1 MNMKKLASLL
11 LALLMVMSVATA
23 MAEISNKKISPENF
37 LYIRSRDL
45 NGSIEVT
52 NPVDSQTYTAH
63 KIFDVMYDGNGN
75 FAYTID
81 ESNEWFEDVAE
92 YEAVELTQVGT
103 LSTYVVEVTENFS
116 AADFAAYLKTK
127 VGDKKAGVTL
137 EKGEDGK
144 TDVDKLPHGY
154 YFVTSTMGA
163 LCSLTTTT
171 PHAKITEKNEAPVVT
186 KEVQEDSTGAWGE
199 TNDADIGQVVNFR
212 ATITVKSG
220 AQNYILHDT
229 MSEGLTYTGVTS
241 VTVNGEAVDADNYAV
256 KTPGDC
262 GCTFEV
268 VFENSFIDAMTKLIV
283 VNEET
288 KQVTYPTI
296 VVEYSAVLN
305 ENAVVGADGNPNE
318 VKLQY
323 GDENK
328 PSYTPVD
335 TTITYTWDVDVEK
348 YAIVE
353 IENEDGTTTKT
364 EVNLSG
370 ATFTLSKNAD
380 GSNPFKLHN
389 LGDNNYEVC
398 VAANCEK
405 EHVTSITTTETGT
418 FHIEGL
424 DADTYYLTETQAPV
438 GYNLL
443 SAPIKVVID
452 NKGVVTVVGEQGE
465 MVEVNTVRVLNTTG
479 SQLPETGGTG
489 TTMLYIVGGA
499 LMLAAFVLIVSK
511 RRATEN

>member
-23 MAEISNKKISPENF
+23 MAEISDKKISPENF
-37 LYIRSRDL
+37 LYIRSRAAD
-45 NGSIEVT
+45 GSITVT

-81 ESNEWFEDVAE
+81 ESNEWFNDVAK
-92 YEAVELTQVGT
+92 YEAVKLTQVGT
-103 LSTYVVEVTENFS
+103 LSTYVVEVAGNFS

-137 EKGEDGK
+137 EEGEDGV
-144 TDVDKLPHGY
+144 TDVTGLPHGY

-171 PHAKITEKNEAPVVT
+171 PHAKITEKNEKPEVT
-186 KEVQEDSTGAWGE
+186 KEVQEDSTGEWGE

-212 ATITVKSG
+212 ATVTVQEG
-220 AQNYILHDT
+220 TENYILHDT
-229 MSEGLTYTGVTS
+229 MSTGLTF
-241 VTVNGEAVDADNYAV
+241 NGIDQVKVFIGDQEITADGNFEV
-256 KTPGDC
+256 RVGTETENP
-262 GCTFEV
+262 CTFEV
-268 VFENSFIDAMTKLIV
+268 VFKNEFIAKQAAGTDIV
-283 VNEET
+283 IT
-288 KQVTYPTI
+288 
-296 VVEYSAVLN
+296 YSATVN
-305 ENAVVGADGNPNE
+305 SGAVVGLPGNPNE

-323 GDENK
+323 GDVTS
-328 PSYTPVD
+328 PAYTPVD

-353 IENEDGTTTKT
+353 IKHEDGTTEKQ
-364 EVNLSG
+364 EVKLTG
-370 ATFTLSKNAD
+370 ATFTLSTRAD

-398 VAANCEK
+398 VAANCERD
-405 EHVTSITTTETGT
+405 HVTSITTTETGT
-418 FHIEGL
+418 FHIKGL

-465 MVEVNTVRVLNTTG
+465 MVEVPTVRVLNTTG
-479 SQLPETGGTG
+479 SQLPSTGGTG